1 MCVDVGLTSITASD
15 HKSHNYFSRTSSY
28 HNLFPGLYPF
38 FLSDEEIARMEQAV
52 QTAYGNATG
61 VFQQPLNA

>member
-1 MCVDVGLTSITASD
+1 
-15 HKSHNYFSRTSSY
+15 
-28 HNLFPGLYPF
+28 LYPF